1 MTRRVG
7 VVVLA
12 AATLAACSSGS
23 SSGTSSGAAGVPA
36 SSSASAT
43 GSIRVLA
50 AASLTESFTTIGKQ
64 FEAAHPGTKV
74 TFSFGASSDLAQ
86 QAVNGAPADVF
97 ASASSQDDEDGD

>member
-12 AATLAACSSGS
+12 ADGPFAACSSGS
-23 SSGTSSGAAGVPA
+23 SSGTSSGAAAGVPA

-43 GSIRVLA
+43 GTIRVLA

-64 FEAAHPGTKV
+64 ISRRHTQEPR
-74 TFSFGASSDLAQ
+74 
-86 QAVNGAPADVF
+86 
-97 ASASSQDDEDGD
+97 